1 MEDQGFG
8 NIEEEILEIVK
19 RYERMRN
26 NNENYFFDVAEF
38 ETLIDYYLEVSD
50 VSYAYEVAESAC
62 QQHPTSTSIQIKKAK
77 VLIDKGRPLDVL
89 KIIKLIEKIE
99 ASNYEVFLLK
109 GAALGMLG
117 DLNGTRKYFDTALS
131 IDENEEN
138 NILLNITGILNDL
151 NHYKLLTHYLER
163 LSRLEPDDVNHLYD
177 LAFAYEKLGD
187 NKNSIRYYRKYLD
200 MEPFSDNAWYNLGLL
215 YTREGMMKK
224 ALDAYE
230 FSIAINPDNFFAIFN
245 MANIL
250 SKEGRYGEALEA
262 YHHYLEFE
270 EESSEAITY
279 AAECYGKLG
288 DSPRAFKMYNEA
300 IELDPDFSEPWY
312 GLGHLNL
319 DDRPAESIKYFRKA
333 VSLKSDDC
341 EYWYYLA
348 EAYLKCRRV
357 KESFRSLIEV
367 LNIDPYH
374 DPAWLK
380 LGLLII
386 EGAYY
391 KHAVRILEKGMK
403 VIGDVHGIRYI
414 LASTYLFAGDMG
426 SFRSH
431 IVKALDESPAFFD
444 YYRSLFPDNMIDK
457 KTLKLIKRNIKS

>member
-38 ETLIDYYLEVSD
+38 ETLIDYYLETSD

-131 IDENEEN
+131 IDENEEI

-187 NKNSIRYYRKYLD
+187 YKSSIKYYRKYLD

-250 SKEGRYGEALEA
+250 SKEGKYGEALEA

-288 DSPRAFKMYNEA
+288 DRTRAFKMYNEA
-300 IELDPDFSEPWY
+300 IDLDPDFSEPWY
-312 GLGHLNL
+312 GLGLLSL
-319 DDRPAESIKYFRKA
+319 DDKPAESIKYFRKA

-341 EYWYYLA
+341 EYWFYLA
-348 EAYLKCRRV
+348 EAYFKCKRV
-357 KESFRSLIEV
+357 KDSFRSLIEA

-374 DPAWLK
+374 DPTWLR

-414 LASTYLFAGDMG
+414 LASTYLFSGDMS

-431 IVKALDESPAFFD
+431 IVKALDESPALFD
-444 YYRSLFPDNMIDK
+444 YYRSLFPDNMVDK

>member
-8 NIEEEILEIVK
+8 NIEEEILEIVR

-38 ETLIDYYLEVSD
+38 ETLIDYYLEIND
-50 VSYAYEVAESAC
+50 VNYAFEVAESAS
-62 QQHPTSTSIQIKKAK
+62 QQHPASTSLQVKKAK

-89 KIIKLIEKIE
+89 KIIKVIEKIE

-117 DLNGTRKYFDTALS
+117 DLNGTKKYFDIALS
-131 IDENEEN
+131 LDDSEQI

-151 NHYKLLTHYLER
+151 NHYKLLTTYLER
-163 LSRLEPDDVNHLYD
+163 LAVLEADDPNHLYD
-177 LAFAYEKLGD
+177 LAYAYEKLGEYRS
-187 NKNSIRYYRKYLD
+187 SIKFYKKYLD

-230 FSIAINPDNFFAIFN
+230 FSVAVNPDNFFAIFN

-262 YHHYLEFE
+262 YHHYLEYE
-270 EESSEAITY
+270 DESSEAMTY

-288 DSPRAFKMYNEA
+288 DHKRAFKMFNEA
-300 IELDPDFSEPWY
+300 IDLDPDFAEPWY
-312 GLGHLNL
+312 GLGILML
-319 DDRPAESIKYFRKA
+319 DDRPEESIKYLKKA
-333 VSLKSDDC
+333 VSLRDDEY
-341 EYWYYLA
+341 EYWYYLS
-348 EAYLKCRRV
+348 EAYYNCRRT
-357 KESFRSLIEV
+357 KDSFRSLIKAV
-367 LNIDPYH
+367 TVNPYY
-374 DPAWLK
+374 DQAWLQIGK
-380 LGLLII
+380 II
-386 EGAYY
+386 IDHGFYY
-391 KHAVRILEKGMK
+391 HARGILERGMK

-414 LASTYLFAGDMG
+414 LASTYLFSGDKA
-426 SFRSH
+426 SFRLH
-431 IVKALDESPAFFD
+431 FQKALEDSPSFFKFF
-444 YYRSLFPDNMIDK
+444 SQLFPEKIIDK
-457 KTLKLIKRNIKS
+457 KTRKLIKRI